1 MRFANEQIADATNR
15 IVPDWQIANSAGV
28 YSGMLLVEIEKPE
41 SEPLSAWF
49 SALRSWL
56 DANHCAPS
64 VFARSGR
71 RIDRLI
77 YRISFDDPTRAHHFT
92 QAFSHYAPTI
102 RRATLFEREQLRAMA
117 ATQEKAAS

>member
-1 MRFANEQIADATNR
+1 MGFAIEQIADATNR
-15 IVPDWQIANSAGV
+15 ILRSGEIAVSVGNCS
-28 YSGMLLVEIEKPE
+28 SMLLVEIEKPE

-49 SALRSWL
+49 STLRSWL

-71 RIDRLI
+71 CIDRLI
-77 YRISFDDPTRAHHFT
+77 YRISFDDTTRAHQFT
-92 QAFSHYAPTI
+92 QAFSQYGPMV
-102 RRATLFEREQLRAMA
+102 RRATPFEREQLRAMT

>member
-1 MRFANEQIADATNR
+1 
-15 IVPDWQIANSAGV
+15 
-28 YSGMLLVEIEKPE
+28 MLLVEIEKPE

-77 YRISFDDPTRAHHFT
+77 YRISFDDPTRAHQFT
-92 QAFSHYAPTI
+92 VAFEHYAPTI
-102 RRATLFEREQLRAMA
+102 RRATPFERDQLRAMA
-117 ATQEKAAS
+117 ASATPVGAADQFVRERSIKPQPSIY

>member
-1 MRFANEQIADATNR
+1 MRFAIEQIGGATNR
-15 IVPDWQIANSAGV
+15 IVGIGKSPIQRGN

-77 YRISFDDPTRAHHFT
+77 YRISFDDATRAHQFT
-92 QAFSHYAPTI
+92 QAFAHYVPTV
-102 RRATLFEREQLRAMA
+102 RRAMPFEREQLRAMV